1 MEWIG
6 YIWDL
11 IILNPMINILIML
24 SNYLFNSF
32 GLTII
37 VLTVAIRAVMYPLTM
52 KQLHAQKAMQSI
64 QAEVAEIRKKYAK
77 DRQKAAQ
84 EQMRL
89 FKESGVSPAGCVV
102 PMLIQLPIWI
112 ALYQSIIRVLAV
124 APEDFLSLSR
134 HLYSVW
140 PAVFSLVPLESK
152 FLWLDLAGTDLFLPI
167 LVGGT
172 MWVSQKMAA
181 TPTAD
186 PQQQAQSQMM
196 LWMMPLMFAYLTLQF
211 PSGLALY
218 WVTSNLIQIVMQY
231 LTTGWG
237 GLIAPAGS
245 KTVTKEK
252 VRKVEKRTAQP
263 KVLRQADISADI
275 VIPSSTE
282 EEELDH
288 GESGDKSQDRRG
300 SDTTRPGPTRRNPRG
315 GGGHHRKRR

>member
-11 IILNPMINILIML
+11 IILNPMINVLIML

-37 VLTVAIRAVMYPLTM
+37 VLTVAIRAAMYPLTM

-102 PMLIQLPIWI
+102 PMLVQLPIWI
-112 ALYQSIIRVLAV
+112 ALYQSIIKVLAV

-152 FLWLDLAGTDLFLPI
+152 FLWLDLAGTDLVLPI

-172 MWVSQKMAA
+172 MWVSQKMAT

-237 GLIAPAGS
+237 GLNPAAG
-245 KTVTKEK
+245 KKVNPEK
-252 VRKVEKRTAQP
+252 PRKVEKRTAQP
-263 KVLRQADISADI
+263 KVLSQADISADI

-300 SDTTRPGPTRRNPRG
+300 SNTTRPGPTRRNPRG